1 MSPGKVIRP
10 NLTEKIHL
18 SKELNIKN
26 LWSRQGNKD
35 FSEVNMSQPRER
47 VKDKVDDGEL
57 GMRKKFF
64 RLKVRE

>member
-1 MSPGKVIRP
+1 
-10 NLTEKIHL
+10 
-18 SKELNIKN
+18 
-26 LWSRQGNKD
+26 
-35 FSEVNMSQPRER
+35 MSQPRER